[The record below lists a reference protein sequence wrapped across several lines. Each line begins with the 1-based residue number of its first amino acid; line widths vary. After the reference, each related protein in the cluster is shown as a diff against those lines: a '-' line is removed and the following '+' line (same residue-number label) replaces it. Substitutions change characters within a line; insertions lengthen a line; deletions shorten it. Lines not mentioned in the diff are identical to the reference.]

1 MAMDHKHAGQE
12 AGVASAIPPG
22 NRFRLHARAPRNLG
36 CCASPSASA
45 TAVGSCGDKLR
56 VDLRIEADTLEEV
69 RCTPEGCIYTQACA
83 SAMSVLATGRS
94 VEQALTLQPQDVADE
109 LEGLPEDHMH
119 CARLAVNTLGEAI
132 AEYYRRHFGTKGKTG
147 GNDHAD
153 L

>member
-1 MAMDHKHAGQE
+1 MAMEDKHADE
-12 AGVASAIPPG
+12 EEHVASAIPPG
-22 NRFRLHARAPRNLG
+22 RRFWLHARTPRNCG

-45 TAVGSCGDKLR
+45 TGVGSCGDKLR
-56 VDLRIEADTLEEV
+56 VDLRIVADTLEEV
-69 RCTPEGCIYTQACA
+69 RCNPEGCIYTQACA
-83 SAMSVLATGRS
+83 SAMSVLAKGRNL
-94 VEQALTLQPQDVADE
+94 EQALMLQPQDVADE

-132 AEYYRRHFGTKGKTG
+132 AEYYQRHFGIKRKTG